1 VANATRVNTEVTAGA
16 GVSAPMTGAR
26 AAALRLAVVVFL
38 YWAALYFYVPTLPNY
53 VQTKTQSLVLV
64 GTVLSM
70 YGLWQMVIRLPLG
83 IAVDWAGRRK
93 PFILVGLA
101 LVGLGAW
108 VMGTADAAQGVLIG
122 RAVTGL
128 AAAAW
133 VPLVVAFSRLFPPAE
148 AVRAS
153 ALLTVVS
160 SSGRIVA
167 TLSNG
172 PLNNVGGYSL
182 AFTVATGVAAVAL
195 VIAATTHEAPLPSR
209 RPSVAGVGKLIS
221 RRDVLLPSLLSAVAQ
236 YANWAST
243 FGFLPILAKNL
254 NASDVMVSTL
264 VSLNIFLGL
273 LGNLTATTLVRRMGA
288 RRLCYL
294 SFLLLSAGL
303 GGSAIA
309 SDIPM
314 LIASQA
320 AIGLGM
326 GVAYPVLMGM
336 SIRNVVETE
345 RTTAMGLHQSVYAAG
360 MFLGPWLS
368 GVMAAGV
375 LGLGVAD
382 PGMAVRITFGIT
394 AFACLA
400 LGTLGTW
407 LLVEQMKH

>member
-1 VANATRVNTEVTAGA
+1 VI
-16 GVSAPMTGAR
+16 
-26 AAALRLAVVVFL
+26 RLAVVVFL

-53 VQTKTQSLVLV
+53 VQTKTESLALV

-70 YGLWQMVIRLPLG
+70 YGLWQMLVRLPLG
-83 IAVDWAGRRK
+83 IVVDWVGRRK
-93 PFILVGLA
+93 PFILLGLA

-108 VMGTADAAQGVLIG
+108 IMGGSDAARGVLIG

-153 ALLTVVS
+153 ALLTVVG

-172 PLNNVGGYSL
+172 PLNALGGYSL
-182 AFTVATGVAAVAL
+182 AFTVATGVAVVAL
-195 VIAATTHEAPLPSR
+195 VVAATAPEMPLPSR
-209 RPSVAGVGKLIS
+209 RPSVGGIGRLIT

-236 YANWAST
+236 YVNWTST

-254 NASDVMVSTL
+254 NASDVVVSTL
-264 VSLNIFLGL
+264 VSLNVFLGL
-273 LGNLTATTLVRRMGA
+273 MGNLTATTLVRRMGA
-288 RRLCYL
+288 RRLSYL
-294 SFLLLSAGL
+294 SFVLLSAGL

-309 SDIPM
+309 RSLPL

-320 AIGLGM
+320 AIGLGT
-326 GVAYPVLMGM
+326 GIAYPVLMGL

-368 GVMAAGV
+368 GMMAAAIMQ
-375 LGLGVAD
+375 LGATG
-382 PGMAVRITFGIT
+382 PGMSVRITFAIT
-394 AFACLA
+394 AVACLV
-400 LGTLGTW
+400 LGMLGTW
-407 LLVEQMKH
+407 LMAEQMRKTGE